1 MIREL
6 VRDPHVHDAC
16 DIFVSQDRLRM
27 KRRVFIE
34 RLARQPRVAPEDDVT
49 HFTITL
55 ACPTKINLIS
65 RSVLSGLSA
74 A

>member
-1 MIREL
+1 MIRVL
-6 VRDPHVHDAC
+6 VRDPHVRDAC
-16 DIFVSQDRLRM
+16 DIFVSQDR
-27 KRRVFIE
+27 RRIQRLAFIG
-34 RLARQPRVAPEDDVT
+34 RLARQPRVAPKDDVT